1 LAFRF
6 RRIVAASEVD
16 IVNLY
21 KVFLGRPPE
30 SQATVDS
37 YAGRTLQQVI
47 LAIVRSEE
55 FIRHVVGFILIG
67 EIMNSSRFQE
77 RLSSEINLWARNV
90 FKLDVED
97 GIISNNTLWSQ
108 LMLQISARMR
118 SRPWSKWVDRSL
130 FSDRFDA
137 AVLNWGQVERASS
150 ITGGIDVCDAARVVG
165 WAVDRDQLG
174 AELVVEAFANGRFAG
189 AAKTDRFRRDLQAV
203 FGGDGFYGFSIDLHL
218 TVNAIDARPLKI
230 AVYEAKTRK
239 LIADASL
246 ASQVQYSLDTLGSI
260 ELMLKEIKAGVR
272 KIEQQLPAL
281 RSITSFSIES
291 YGAYVEA
298 YGLDL
303 PRQDVKVAAA
313 GQQLT
318 ARPVISII
326 VIVAEDRIAQLSDTL
341 ERVLKQ
347 LYKNL
352 ELIIAYTE
360 PRSPTRAL
368 PWIDSYLAALDAPTR
383 QLWPDAPRD
392 GGEAARAGI
401 QASRGDLVVCLE
413 AGDLIPTDALYQ
425 IAKAVDAHPCGKV
438 FFSDED
444 QVDRVASDHVVHR
457 APKFNG
463 AYDGVAMTQ
472 APLAGGLIALA
483 GDVVR
488 ALEASGRLEAADPF
502 IRLLQLCDAAGQDGV
517 VHIARVLLHRSRSCA
532 PPTAEDLERRRAYV
546 QSRQDSRGEG
556 GRVELAHDPLG
567 AVAPGGLRIVP
578 TGLDG
583 VTATVIIPTRDNIA
597 LLAPCIEGLINTTD
611 NNSVKFDI
619 VVVDNG
625 SKDENLLAYLDALRK
640 RPRLRV
646 LRDDSPFNW
655 AALNNAAA
663 ATCTSDVLIFLNDDM
678 LPIIADWCDELCFW
692 ALRPSTGAVGTRLL
706 YEDGSIQHA
715 GVVGGVF
722 GMAVHEGVGAA
733 ASDPGYLGR
742 HAIVRKAMAVTGA
755 CMAVRRSVFE
765 QLGGFDA
772 LTFPVTYNDL
782 DFCLRAAEAKL
793 EVLYTPYAS
802 FYHFESKSR
811 GVDFLAPPV
820 DMAERSREGDAM
832 LRRWGDRML
841 KDPAYNPH
849 FDRWSRPFT
858 KLRAIDRD

>member
-1 LAFRF
+1 MAFRF
-6 RRIVAASEVD
+6 RRIVAASDVD
-16 IVNLY
+16 IANVY
-21 KVFLGRPPE
+21 KVFLGRAPE
-30 SQATVDS
+30 SQATLDS

-47 LAIVRSEE
+47 LAIVGSEE

-77 RLSSEINLWARNV
+77 RLSCEINLWARNV
-90 FKLDVED
+90 FKLDVGE
-97 GIISNNTLWSQ
+97 GVISSNTLWSQ
-108 LMLQISARMR
+108 LMLRISARMR
-118 SRPWSKWVDRSL
+118 SRPWSKWVDKSL

-150 ITGGIDVCDAARVVG
+150 ITGGIDVCDAGRLVG
-165 WAVDRDQLG
+165 WVVDRDQLG

-203 FGGDGFYGFSIDLHL
+203 FGGDGFYGFSIDLHH
-218 TVNAIDARPLKI
+218 TINAIDARPVKI

-239 LIADASL
+239 LIADTSL
-246 ASQVQYSLDTLGSI
+246 ASQVQHSLDTLGSI
-260 ELMLKEIKAGVR
+260 ELMLKEIKEGVR

-281 RSITSFSIES
+281 RTITSFSIES
-291 YGAYVEA
+291 YDAYVQA

-303 PRQDVKVAAA
+303 PRQDVTGAAD
-313 GQQLT
+313 QPLT
-318 ARPVISII
+318 ARPLISIV
-326 VIVAEDRIAQLSDTL
+326 VIVAEDRIPQLSFTL
-341 ERVLKQ
+341 ESLLRQ
-347 LYKNL
+347 NYKNL

-360 PRSPTRAL
+360 PRNQTRAL
-368 PWIDSYLAALDAPTR
+368 PWIDSCLAALDTPTR
-383 QLWPDAPRD
+383 QLWPDATRD

-401 QASRGDLVVCLE
+401 QASRGDLVGCLE
-413 AGDLIPTDALYQ
+413 AGDLISADALYQ
-425 IAKAVDAHPCGKV
+425 IAKAIDAHPRCKV

-444 QVDRVASDHVVHR
+444 QVDRIASDHVVYR
-457 APKFNG
+457 APKFNAG
-463 AYDGVAMTQ
+463 YDAVAMAQ
-472 APLAGGLIALA
+472 APLAGGLIALG
-483 GDVVR
+483 GDFVR
-488 ALEASGRLEAADPF
+488 ALEASGGLEGADPF
-502 IRLLQLCDAAGQDGV
+502 IRLLQLCEAAGEDGV
-517 VHIARVLLHRSRSCA
+517 AHIARVLLHRSRPSA
-532 PPTAEDLERRRAYV
+532 PPTATDLERRRAYV

-567 AVAPGGLRIVP
+567 AVVPGGLRIVP

-583 VTATVIIPTRDNIA
+583 VTATVIIPTRDNID

-625 SKDENLLAYLDALRK
+625 SKDERLLAYLEGLRN
-640 RPRLRV
+640 RPRLTVR
-646 LRDDSPFNW
+646 RDDSPFNW

-692 ALRPSTGAVGTRLL
+692 ALRPTTGAVGTRLL

-722 GMAVHEGVGAA
+722 GMAVHEGVGAS

-782 DFCLRAAEAKL
+782 DFCLRAAAAKL
-793 EVLYTPYAS
+793 DVLYTPYAS

-858 KLRAIDRD
+858 RLRAVDRD